1 MNTQHDV
8 EEKLWD
14 YIDGHCSATEKS
26 SIEKLLESN
35 LQWKEK
41 YRELLEVNQL
51 IHSSELQEPSMRF
64 TKKVMEEIAKYHVAP
79 ATKTYI
85 NKYIIRG
92 IFIFFLTLIVG
103 FLVYGFSQVDWSA
116 TNGATSQYIDVNK
129 VDFSKFFNNTFINV
143 FMMLNA
149 VLGLMLLDRYLA
161 SKRKELK
168 KEM

>member
-1 MNTQHDV
+1 MNTQHDA
-8 EEKLWD
+8 EERLWD
-14 YIDGHCSATEKS
+14 YIDGRCNATEKK
-26 SIEKLLESN
+26 SIEKMLESN

-41 YRELLEVNQL
+41 YGELLEVNRL
-51 IHSSELQEPSMRF
+51 LHSSGLQEPSMRF
-64 TKKVMEEIAKYHVAP
+64 TKNVMEEIAKYQVAP

-92 IFIFFLTLIVG
+92 IGIFFATLIIG

-116 TNGATSQYIDVNK
+116 SNGATSQYIDLSK

-161 SKRKELK
+161 SKRKKLR